1 MKKNQSLVGYR
12 LPVHFWSVERMV
24 FLVAGIFIVI
34 SLCLG
39 MWWSRNFFYLSLFV
53 GGMLIQ
59 FSLSGYCPL
68 ASIVR
73 KVFKLPSLS
82 ENGKKFE

>member
-1 MKKNQSLVGYR
+1 MKKNQIGGYR
-12 LPVHFWSVERMV
+12 LSVHFWSVERAV

-39 MWWSRNFFYLSLFV
+39 MWWNENFFYFSLFV

-59 FSLSGYCPL
+59 FSLTGYCPM

-73 KVFKLPSLS
+73 KIFNLSSLS
-82 ENGKKFE
+82 EKEKKS